1 MDTLSLKYY
10 QWYHTC
16 IGIFILGIF
25 ILKKIVKNEH
35 VYFFFPLR
43 L

>member
-1 MDTLSLKYY
+1 MDILSLKYY

-16 IGIFILGIF
+16 IGIFIL
-25 ILKKIVKNEH
+25 KKIVKKEH

>member
-10 QWYHTC
+10 HTC
-16 IGIFILGIF
+16 IGIFIF
-25 ILKKIVKNEH
+25 KKIVKKEH